1 MGFQAGLDSLKR
13 NRFSLYGRNCNFI
26 PHVFNHWMDCDDE
39 GLSKRNL
46 YCDIQSIKNIR
57 SVPTKKNRK
66 TGRFWMFLSVNY
78 CVTWKICVH
87 CSIMLKKE
95 RCVNTLYR
103 FWGCI
108 LVFCERNVS
117 FEWTSCLWK
126 RDFWVVFC
134 KITHCQASCKTDF
147 SVVMVNEYTMVLF
160 LS

>member
-1 MGFQAGLDSLKR
+1 MGFQAGLDSLKQ
-13 NRFSLYGRNCNFI
+13 NRFSPYGRNCNFI

-66 TGRFWMFLSVNY
+66 TGRFGMFLSVNY
-78 CVTWKICVH
+78 CVTWRICVH

-103 FWGCI
+103 FWECM

>member
-1 MGFQAGLDSLKR
+1 MFLITEWIVMMKVFQKEIYIVIYKALKI
-13 NRFSLYGRNCNFI
+13 LGQYQ
-26 PHVFNHWMDCDDE
+26 P
-39 GLSKRNL
+39 
-46 YCDIQSIKNIR
+46 
-57 SVPTKKNRK
+57 KKNRK

-103 FWGCI
+103 FWECI

-117 FEWTSCLWK
+117 FEWRSCLWK

-147 SVVMVNEYTMVLF
+147 SVVMSMNIQWFCFY
-160 LS
+160 LSMAYDSFIEITGCR

>member
-1 MGFQAGLDSLKR
+1 MAGIVILFPMFLITEWIVMMKVFQKEIYIVIYKALKI
-13 NRFSLYGRNCNFI
+13 LGQY
-26 PHVFNHWMDCDDE
+26 
-39 GLSKRNL
+39 
-46 YCDIQSIKNIR
+46 QQ
-57 SVPTKKNRK
+57 KNRK

-87 CSIMLKKE
+87 CTIMLKKE

-103 FWGCI
+103 FWECI

>member
-1 MGFQAGLDSLKR
+1 MAGIVILFPMFLITEWIVMMKVFQKEIYIVIYKALKI
-13 NRFSLYGRNCNFI
+13 LGQYQ
-26 PHVFNHWMDCDDE
+26 P
-39 GLSKRNL
+39 
-46 YCDIQSIKNIR
+46 
-57 SVPTKKNRK
+57 KKNRK

-103 FWGCI
+103 FWECI

-117 FEWTSCLWK
+117 FAWTSCLWK

>member
-1 MGFQAGLDSLKR
+1 MAGIVILFPMFLITEWIVMMKVFQKEIYIVIYKALKI
-13 NRFSLYGRNCNFI
+13 LGQYQ
-26 PHVFNHWMDCDDE
+26 P
-39 GLSKRNL
+39 
-46 YCDIQSIKNIR
+46 
-57 SVPTKKNRK
+57 KKNRK

-95 RCVNTLYR
+95 RCVNTLCR
-103 FWGCI
+103 FLECI

-126 RDFWVVFC
+126 WDFWVVFC